1 MGGCCSQLGWLCA
14 RAYADAGSTVIA
26 GTSLGLSAGTTST
39 SAAAKVL
46 SLVTSSGGDGLWL
59 RCRPRIDG
67 EAAVVI
73 VICCCSHV
81 GVVSGIGD
89 LTRRLPGIMEG
100 VAADNDDDPV
110 E

>member
-1 MGGCCSQLGWLCA
+1 MGWLCA

-46 SLVTSSGGDGLWL
+46 SLVTSSGGDGLRL

-73 VICCCSHV
+73 VICCRSRV

-89 LTRRLPGIMEG
+89 LTRRLPGVMEG